1 MARPRYAL
9 PLLVALAIAPSVR
22 GQTSLTPEAGLV
34 VLKNGNVLEGNVTRA
49 GDYYIVTQ
57 GQSSELR
64 LPASQVEAFCGSLD
78 EAYEFKQR
86 HLAGRGAKP
95 HLDLAEWCLRQGL
108 HAKCAE
114 QLAIA
119 TELEPDSKP
128 LPELERRLKLNVEA
142 APPPGDA
149 RSAVVPNISAE
160 QLENTARSL
169 PRGSVEK
176 FGAIVQPILLNR
188 CGANQCHGPN
198 SKAEFRLLR
207 PPAGQMASRR
217 FTQRNLYATL
227 AQLDRAD
234 PAASPLLTLPQ
245 QRHGSS
251 LTAVF
256 DKHSQSQFAQLQSW
270 VALTIG
276 AVPAAATSATAAAP
290 PAAPPTIAPA
300 SATLSQPAASAATSR
315 TEAPPVG
322 VRAMRPPLDSSAAAP
337 PAAAPQRFSPRDRY
351 DPEIFNRQY
360 HGK

>member
-1 MARPRYAL
+1 MRRVYAD
-9 PLLVALAIAPSVR
+9 
-22 GQTSLTPEAGLV
+22 SLTPEAGLV

-64 LPASQVEAFCGSLD
+64 LPAAQVEAFCGSLD

-95 HLDLAEWCLRQGL
+95 HLDLAEWCLRQGM
-108 HAKCAE
+108 HANCAE
-114 QLAIA
+114 QLGIA
-119 TELEPDSKP
+119 TGLEPDSKQ
-128 LPELERRLKLNVEA
+128 LAELERRLKLNVEA

-149 RSAVVPNISAE
+149 RLAAVPSSSAE

-227 AQLDRAD
+227 QQLDRAD

-256 DKHSQSQFAQLQSW
+256 DKHSQNQLTQLQSW

-276 AVPAAATSATAAAP
+276 AASAVAAPTAAAQP
-290 PAAPPTIAPA
+290 PVPPTIAPA
-300 SATLSQPAASAATSR
+300 SATLPQPAAAAPGTTSPNE
-315 TEAPPVG
+315 TPAVG
-322 VRAMRPPLDSSAAAP
+322 VRAMRPQLDGSAAAP
-337 PAAAPQRFSPRDRY
+337 RGAAPPRFSPRDRY

-360 HGK
+360 HK

>member
-1 MARPRYAL
+1 MSRPRYAL
-9 PLLVALAIAPSVR
+9 PLLIALAIAPGVR

-57 GQSSELR
+57 GDSSELR
-64 LPASQVEAFCGSLD
+64 LPATQVEAFCGSLD

-86 HLAGRGAKP
+86 HLSGNGAKP
-95 HLDLAEWCLRQGL
+95 HLDLAEWCLRQGM
-108 HAKCAE
+108 HANCAE
-114 QLAIA
+114 QLAVA
-119 TELEPDSKP
+119 TPLEPDNKQ
-128 LPELERRLKLNVEA
+128 LADLQRRLKLAVEA
-142 APPPGDA
+142 APPPGERRA
-149 RSAVVPNISAE
+149 AAMPNVSAE

-207 PPAGQMASRR
+207 PPAGQLASRR
-217 FTQRNLYATL
+217 FTQRNLFATL

-234 PAASPLLTLPQ
+234 PAASPLLTMPQ

-256 DKHSQSQFAQLQSW
+256 DKHSQHQLAQLQSW
-270 VALTIG
+270 VAMTIG
-276 AVPAAATSATAAAP
+276 VSAAAAP
-290 PAAPPTIAPA
+290 QAAAQSPAPPTIAPA
-300 SATLSQPAASAATSR
+300 AATLSQPAAVTPGAANSN
-315 TEAPPVG
+315 EAPAAS
-322 VRAMRPPLDSSAAAP
+322 VRAMRPPLDGSAAPQPSAAP
-337 PAAAPQRFSPRDRY
+337 PRFSPRDRY

-360 HGK
+360 DK